1 MRRRNTS
8 FELEDII
15 RVFEASFANM
25 YLGATATGPLDP
37 EHDYELLS
45 ILVFGACLAYRPV
58 ELEVQGIFC

>member
-1 MRRRNTS
+1 
-8 FELEDII
+8 
-15 RVFEASFANM
+15 M

-37 EHDYELLS
+37 EHNYELLS